1 MQQAL
6 GSVNL
11 NRLVVFVAVVEA
23 GSLSAAARRLGLAK
37 TMVSAHLQR
46 LEAEIGASLLLRT
59 TRRQSLTDAGE
70 AFYEASRRIV
80 RDAEEAISAAGQ
92 DTAQPRGLLR
102 VTAPIDYAASVVA
115 PVAVALRQRHPALKI
130 ELLAGDRVVDMMKE
144 GIDVAVR
151 VGRLADSGLQATRI
165 GSFSE
170 WLVASPRLFDD
181 QPAPTKPE
189 ALAGLPFVALSVLRQ
204 PASWTFTSASG
215 KARRAVRF
223 ELSLWA
229 NTSHAVRSAVLA
241 GGGLAVLPD
250 YAVKTD
256 VAAGRLLHLLPQW
269 TLPESGIHAVFPAA
283 RHRPKKVR
291 VFLDALKQHVERAGA
306 EPLLPLD

>member
-1 MQQAL
+1 MRQVL

-80 RDAEEAISAAGQ
+80 RDAEEAVSAAGQ

-102 VTAPIDYAASVVA
+102 VTAPNDYAASVVA
-115 PVAVALRQRHPALKI
+115 PVAVALRRQHPELKI
-130 ELLAGDRVVDMMKE
+130 ELIAGDRVIDMMKE

-165 GSFSE
+165 GSLRE

-181 QPAPTKPE
+181 QPAPTRPE
-189 ALAGLPFVALSVLRQ
+189 ALASLPFVALSVLQQ
-204 PASWTFTSASG
+204 PASWVFTSASG
-215 KARRAVRF
+215 KTRRPVRF

-250 YAVKTD
+250 YAVWAD

-283 RHRPKKVR
+283 RHRPQKVR
-291 VFLDALKQHVERAGA
+291 VFLEALKRQLADPAAGELA
-306 EPLLPLD
+306 E